1 MTIGEVI
8 QAVYEASGYEYQP
21 IPDEPAAGPRVITY
35 WQRGPRWSSLRRV
48 VVPEPVKTDSWGR
61 PIR

>member
-8 QAVYEASGYEYQP
+8 QAVYEASGYQP
-21 IPDEPAAGPRVITY
+21 IEIAEPSAGPRVVTY
-35 WQRGPRWSSLRRV
+35 WENRGRFSALRRAV
-48 VVPEPVKTDSWGR
+48 IPAPVKTDSWGR